1 MAKFYDSTAKEAEK
15 EELKMLFISEQQE
28 RNEKLINEQER
39 SIRLLKFKC
48 QRLETELSKSN
59 ETSNS

>member
-1 MAKFYDSTAKEAEK
+1 
-15 EELKMLFISEQQE
+15 MLFISEQQE